1 MVKTTN
7 DIMGINPLERITKLE
22 EISNE
27 KKETIASKKKE
38 LEEFEKKKRKEL
50 DELEKSR
57 KKELEEID
65 VKRKELEELENK
77 KIKEIEET
85 QELIERSFQELMRHK
100 KILLQEEDIENKNK
114 IEKKNKEINLEEVT
128 SSETKTI
135 PKKDVGNNNYNHSK
149 FFDNLQTPERVY
161 DITNNQFYN
170 QLNEL
175 RDRAS
180 RGEITPEEE
189 RFVENLKSKF
199 EQFNN
204 NETYIEK
211 DQNAYL
217 KRSINIVEQIS
228 KYHRLKID

>member
-7 DIMGINPLERITKLE
+7 DIMGITPLERIDKLE

-27 KKETIASKKKE
+27 KKETIASKRKE

-50 DELEKSR
+50 DELEKS
-57 KKELEEID
+57 KKQELDQID
-65 VKRKELEELENK
+65 AKRKELEELESK

-100 KILLQEEDIENKNK
+100 RILLQEEDIENKNK
-114 IEKKNKEINLEEVT
+114 TEKKNKEINLEEVANT
-128 SSETKTI
+128 ATKNI
-135 PKKDVGNNNYNHSK
+135 QKKDTDNSNYSK
-149 FFDNLQTPERVY
+149 FFDNLQTPERIY
-161 DITNNQFYN
+161 DVTNNQFYN
-170 QLNEL
+170 HLTEL

-189 RFVENLKSKF
+189 RFVENLKNKF

-217 KRSINIVEQIS
+217 KRSMNILEQIG
-228 KYHRLKID
+228 KYHKLKID